1 MEVGTFE
8 LETIAT
14 PAETASRTRYG
25 KIVIVGGGCYG
36 SYYVRQLRRAHAA
49 GAISLESLV
58 VVDRN
63 PGCAVAIDRE
73 RETGGPWLDIVVS
86 DWADFFRDYLERAS
100 SGGEPSTDAIVP
112 SPLMPHLLYDWL
124 LERARVRWPERIVA
138 SKPLAEPPVVP
149 WDRAGGSATHYVSF
163 ADWMCPVNCVEP
175 RLCPH
180 TRGERSWSLP
190 VAVGEY
196 VSAQTTRG
204 NAMAGPVIFH
214 CTHRAFGVGMIDT
227 ADVVE
232 ADRMVSQS
240 GASGSVNVL
249 VGTVSHCHG
258 ALNLLSVG
266 DNSLTVIP

>member
-1 MEVGTFE
+1 MDVAARTSYGT
-8 LETIAT
+8 
-14 PAETASRTRYG
+14 
-25 KIVIVGGGCYG
+25 IVIVGGGCYG
-36 SYYVRQLRRAHAA
+36 SYYVRQLRRGYSA
-49 GAISLESLV
+49 GAIRWESLV

-63 PGCAVAIDRE
+63 ARCAVALDADND
-73 RETGGPWLDIVVS
+73 TGGPGPEVVVS
-86 DWADFFRDYLERAS
+86 EWADFFRDYLERAS
-100 SGGEPSTDAIVP
+100 ASTEPVTDAIVP

-124 LERARVRWPERIVA
+124 LERARLRWPERHVA
-138 SKPLAEPPVVP
+138 TRPLTTLPVTP
-149 WDRAGGSATHYVSF
+149 WNRAGADGTHYVSF

-190 VAVGEY
+190 VALREHVRAE
-196 VSAQTTRG
+196 SAHG
-204 NAMAGPVIFH
+204 NAIAGPVIFH

-266 DNSLTVIP
+266 DTSLPVIA

>member
-1 MEVGTFE
+1 MEAGTFE
-8 LETIAT
+8 LETLAT
-14 PAETASRTRYG
+14 AEPAERASYG
-25 KIVIVGGGCYG
+25 TIVIVGGGCYG
-36 SYYVRQLRRAHAA
+36 SYYVRQLRRAHSA
-49 GAISLESLV
+49 GAISCTSLV
-58 VVDRN
+58 VVDRD
-63 PGCAVAIDRE
+63 PDCAVAGADRAVSD
-73 RETGGPWLDIVVS
+73 GPPLEIVVS
-86 DWADFFRDYLERAS
+86 DWAEFFRNYLNEARARA
-100 SGGEPSTDAIVP
+100 EPSTDAIVP

-124 LERARVRWPERIVA
+124 LERARVRWPARAV
-138 SKPLAEPPVVP
+138 STRPVSDPPAVP
-149 WDRAGGSATHYVSF
+149 WSRAGENGTRYVSF

-190 VAVGEY
+190 VALREY
-196 VSAQTTRG
+196 VGAQNARG
-204 NAMAGPVIFH
+204 NAIAGPVIFH
-214 CTHRAFGVGMIDT
+214 CTHRAYGVGMIDT

-266 DNSLTVIP
+266 DTSLTVMP